1 MGSRTHYY
9 LEKGRESVLFSLYE
23 LSKYFPKEHWE
34 RKKEVCSYGIRTKK
48 DSKGKGSG
56 RGSFK

>member
-34 RKKEVCSYGIRTKK
+34 EE
-48 DSKGKGSG
+48 KGGM
-56 RGSFK
+56 